1 MMSNI
6 DVMTLIKYLISS
18 FTCCFGFFLT
28 SIVLLYKDIRDIK
41 WYNYIFIL
49 IASIVIVYNSLIFD
63 NIFKLFGI
71 ILILFLLFKKIY
83 NADIS
88 TSLVVTIITYIIF
101 PLSES
106 IFILVLAIL
115 NYIFNLNL
123 IMEMIKTF
131 IGNFVIV
138 SISIGIAFIV
148 RKNINSYLNKIDK
161 TNIIYIIIL
170 GIISILPILASLF
183 KLYKNGWKFDNIF
196 IFFTSK

>member
-1 MMSNI
+1 MSNI

-88 TSLVVTIITYIIF
+88 TSLVVTIITYIIAKRYMNIYRF
-101 PLSES
+101 T
-106 IFILVLAIL
+106 LV
-115 NYIFNLNL
+115 
-123 IMEMIKTF
+123 
-131 IGNFVIV
+131 VHH
-138 SISIGIAFIV
+138 
-148 RKNINSYLNKIDK
+148 
-161 TNIIYIIIL
+161 
-170 GIISILPILASLF
+170 
-183 KLYKNGWKFDNIF
+183 LYPNQFL
-196 IFFTSK
+196 

>member
-1 MMSNI
+1 MSNI

-131 IGNFVIV
+131 IGNFVI
-138 SISIGIAFIV
+138 
-148 RKNINSYLNKIDK
+148 
-161 TNIIYIIIL
+161 
-170 GIISILPILASLF
+170 
-183 KLYKNGWKFDNIF
+183 
-196 IFFTSK
+196 